1 MKYQKDKSFVDLSFF
16 DRVRGLLNSRFS
28 KQLGMDYLQAEGSDP
43 LPYQQEWLS

>member
-16 DRVRGLLNSRFS
+16 DRVRDCCIQRFS

-43 LPYQQEWLS
+43 LPNQQEWLF